1 MLGYTILR
9 DKMLAKSLALILL
22 INKKKLNLHPLHSE
36 KYLILSDYCKLN
48 PINRLLWKH
57 PTFPYRL
64 TKRNICSL
72 TIVVVGYGIVFAI
85 KNNLI
90 SRLVVINSSNS
101 FLSLSVLNP

>member
-1 MLGYTILR
+1 M
-9 DKMLAKSLALILL
+9 
-22 INKKKLNLHPLHSE
+22 HSE

-101 FLSLSVLNP
+101 FLSLSFLNP